1 MEMAIKKMK
10 ILFISDVYFPRV
22 NGVSTSIRTFVEQM
36 QILGHEVHLIAPDY
50 HVETVDESWIKRVP
64 ARSIYFDP
72 EDKLMKYGEAMKLLP
87 SLHNENYDMIHIHTP
102 FIAHYLGLTFSR
114 KLNIPCIETYHT
126 FFEDYL
132 HHYLP
137 WMPQFMARGIARM
150 ISKKQCNAVS
160 AIVAPSK
167 PMLDVLRSYGVKAEA
182 QVIPTGLQDHSFNQ
196 ADGKAF
202 RMKYGIDPDR
212 SILLYVGRVAFEKN
226 IDFLLWMTKVLVDEC
241 PDILLVITG
250 EGPAEASLHKLTK
263 TLGLENNV
271 MFIGYLDRNTELNA
285 CYQSADVFVFASK
298 SETQGLV
305 ILEAMAQGT
314 PVVAIAELGTAS
326 ILINGRGALISAEST
341 LDFSEKVHHLL
352 IYPEERLALGCSA
365 KEYAL
370 EKWTAKVQAV
380 RMVNFYEQ
388 LGDANVTVIDLD
400 KAKQDL
406 MLS

>member
-1 MEMAIKKMK
+1 MK

-36 QILGHEVHLIAPDY
+36 QKLGHEVHLIAPDY
-50 HVETVDESWIKRVP
+50 NVETVDESWIKRVP

-102 FIAHYLGLTFSR
+102 FVAHYLGLVFSR

-150 ISKKQCNAVS
+150 ISKRQCNAVS

-182 QVIPTGLQDHSFNQ
+182 QVIPTGLQDHSFEQ

-202 RMKYGIDPDR
+202 RKKYGIDPDR
-212 SILLYVGRVAFEKN
+212 SMLLYVGRVAFEKN
-226 IDFLLWMTKVLVDEC
+226 IDFLLWMAKVLVDER

-263 TLGLENNV
+263 TLGLDNNV

-326 ILINGRGALISAEST
+326 ILIHGCGALIATEST

-352 IYPEERLALGCSA
+352 IYPEERLAHGCSA

-370 EKWTAKVQAV
+370 EKWTAKVQAE
-380 RMVNFYEQ
+380 RMLDFYEQ
-388 LGDANVTVIDLD
+388 LGDETVTVIDLD
-400 KAKQDL
+400 RAKQNL